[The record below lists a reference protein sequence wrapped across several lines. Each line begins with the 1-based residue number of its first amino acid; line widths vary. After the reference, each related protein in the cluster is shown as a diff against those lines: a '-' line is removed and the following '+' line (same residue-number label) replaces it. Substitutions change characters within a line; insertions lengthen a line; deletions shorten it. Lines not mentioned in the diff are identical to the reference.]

1 MLKQS
6 ENMVLEIKDQKRNK
20 RNFLRQY
27 SVYIPS
33 WKYQHG
39 FQMFSK
45 NIEMEPWFRT
55 ADKHN

>member
-6 ENMVLEIKDQKRNK
+6 ENMVLEMKHQKRNK

-33 WKYQHG
+33 
-39 FQMFSK
+39 
-45 NIEMEPWFRT
+45 
-55 ADKHN
+55 